1 MKNPLLIKL
10 GARIRS
16 LRKANGFS
24 QESLS
29 WKAELHP
36 TYLAQIERG
45 EVNPSFN
52 VLYRIA
58 NALQIS
64 LSEFFSF
71 FDKKG
76 ATTEEEITKLRFI
89 SLLSGRDKK
98 TLGLFEEILASLIKY
113 LEKSK

>member
-10 GARIRS
+10 GTRIRL
-16 LRKANGFS
+16 LRKARGLS
-24 QESLS
+24 QEGLS

-52 VLYRIA
+52 VLYKIA

-64 LSEFFSF
+64 LSDFFSF
-71 FDKKG
+71 
-76 ATTEEEITKLRFI
+76 
-89 SLLSGRDKK
+89 
-98 TLGLFEEILASLIKY
+98 LIRKQ
-113 LEKSK
+113 